1 MLSRYFRWLVISLVV
16 AALAV
21 GAARASA
28 QETSTVAVLEVKGL
42 IAPPAANYVQR
53 GVEAAQRDGAHCVV
67 VLLDTPGGLDSS
79 MRKIVEALMGAE
91 MPTIVY
97 VSPQGARAAS
107 AGVFISAAANVL
119 AMAPGTNIGAAH
131 PVGMGGELEGTMA
144 DKVTNDAAAYVRAI
158 AAARNRNPDWLE
170 DAVRK
175 SVSASAEEAIELGVA
190 DLMANDLHDL
200 LVRIDGLE
208 VTVDSETVTLRTAS
222 APTHRIGM
230 NFGERFLD
238 VLADPNI
245 AFLLLSIGGL
255 AVMIELLHFGL
266 IVPGV
271 IGVICLVLGFLS
283 LGSLPINW
291 AGLALMGAALALFVT
306 ALMVPG
312 FGAPEIGAVICLV
325 LGSLFLFTGASPTL
339 PEVRVSRWL
348 IVALG
353 SAAAAVGG
361 YVFYTIAWSQ
371 RGARASGPNV
381 LIGQTGVVKSRLAPT
396 GTVQAVSEVW
406 SAVSEGGEVIEAGEE
421 VVILSVEGLTLRV
434 RKIKQDGR

>member
-1 MLSRYFRWLVISLVV
+1 MLSRYSRWLVISLVV

-42 IAPPAANYVQR
+42 IAPPMANYVQR

-79 MRKIVEALMGAE
+79 MRKIVEALMGADV
-91 MPTIVY
+91 PTVVY

-131 PVGMGGELEGTMA
+131 PVGVGGEMTETMEE
-144 DKVTNDAAAYVRAI
+144 KVVNDAVAYVRAI
-158 AAARNRNPDWLE
+158 AEARERNADWLE

-175 SVSASAEEAIELGVA
+175 SVSASAQEAIDLGVA
-190 DLMANDLHDL
+190 DLMANDLQDL
-200 LVRIDGLE
+200 LARIDGMS

-245 AFLLLSIGGL
+245 ALLLLSIGSL
-255 AVMIELLHFGL
+255 AVTIELLHFGL

-271 IGVICLVLGFLS
+271 IGVICLVLGFLA
-283 LGSLPINW
+283 LCMLPVNW
-291 AGLALMGAALALFVT
+291 AGLALMGAALALFVV
-306 ALMVPG
+306 ALMAPG
-312 FGAPEIGAVICLV
+312 FGAPEIGALVCFV
-325 LGSLFLFTGASPTL
+325 LGSLFLFTGTSPTL

-348 IVALG
+348 IVGLG
-353 SAAAAVGG
+353 AAVAAVGG
-361 YVFYTIAWSQ
+361 YVFYTIAWS
-371 RGARASGPNV
+371 RREAPVSSTAALV
-381 LIGQTGVVKSRLAPT
+381 GQTGVVKSRLAPT
-396 GTVQAVSEVW
+396 GTVQAASEVW

-421 VVILSVEGLTLRV
+421 VVILSVEGLTVRV
-434 RKIKQDGR
+434 RKTKPDGR